1 MTIDCIDCDLCDCSD
16 SIEGHD
22 SIEHMTVSTELTMLT
37 MLTVLTDLTVLT
49 VSIVLA
55 VFSVLTE
62 RYFTNT
68 LLSYTH
74 CALHTHS
81 VQFVWIF
88 SLLWW
93 FTHICVKRILGR
105 YVFRLNPSRINLQ
118 KQSSDRPFKCLDLH
132 ECAQFT

>member
-1 MTIDCIDCDLCDCSD
+1 MTVLIVTFVTVVTALRVVTVLSV
-16 SIEGHD
+16 
-22 SIEHMTVSTELTMLT
+22 MTVSTELTMLT